1 MASSMRRRTMGNDWG
16 GRKAENP
23 GDAPRV
29 TRAQV
34 LGAAAAAG
42 VQVRRESAGWSM
54 WWVLRPGDVWRTLAT
69 TNFEAM
75 RQLTKEAETMNASSP
90 VLFFSAKKQT
100 CWTVDNTSLCLVT
113 DADIPPGQCRKNMAS
128 DLKNNAIT
136 HQLWVKSFQGRT
148 GTNIHGNG
156 WVLHRL
162 RDDKDFDLVA
172 AVEYAG
178 VSDWTEVEI

>member
-1 MASSMRRRTMGNDWG
+1 
-16 GRKAENP
+16 
-23 GDAPRV
+23 
-29 TRAQV
+29 
-34 LGAAAAAG
+34 
-42 VQVRRESAGWSM
+42 
-54 WWVLRPGDVWRTLAT
+54 
-69 TNFEAM
+69 
-75 RQLTKEAETMNASSP
+75 
-90 VLFFSAKKQT
+90 
-100 CWTVDNTSLCLVT
+100 
-113 DADIPPGQCRKNMAS
+113 MAS